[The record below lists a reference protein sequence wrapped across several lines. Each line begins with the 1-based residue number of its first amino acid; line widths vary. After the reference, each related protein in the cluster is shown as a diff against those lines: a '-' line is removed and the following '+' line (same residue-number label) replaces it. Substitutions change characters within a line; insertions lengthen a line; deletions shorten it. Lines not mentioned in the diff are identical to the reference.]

1 MLHLKYIPALINKNK
16 YSQIPKTV
24 YLGRLSKVLSTF
36 TGASVLF
43 GTELE
48 TDKSEVQLLV
58 KKSEVEVKKLS
69 KEQN

>member
-1 MLHLKYIPALINKNK
+1 MLHFKYIPALINKNK
-16 YSQIPKTV
+16 YSQILKTV
-24 YLGRLSKVLSTF
+24 YLGRLSKVLSTI